1 MLSSSQT
8 FPAQLNFHLGLIER
22 CVVGL
27 VSHAD
32 VNRGLSRTL
41 SGAGTRDEPPRTCAW
56 EAIVGFVWLQCT
68 NNDCIIRGVDS
79 SLFTYF
85 KQFKLAMTVNVLEL
99 RERNRQ

>member
-1 MLSSSQT
+1 M
-8 FPAQLNFHLGLIER
+8 
-22 CVVGL
+22 GL

-32 VNRGLSRTL
+32 VNRGLSRAL

-79 SLFTYF
+79 LLFTYSF

-99 RERNRQ
+99 KERNRQ

>member
-1 MLSSSQT
+1 M
-8 FPAQLNFHLGLIER
+8 IER

-32 VNRGLSRTL
+32 KIGVYHALLVGQERVTN
-41 SGAGTRDEPPRTCAW
+41 PPRTCAW
-56 EAIVGFVWLQCT
+56 EAILGFVWLQCT